1 MPDGFIVGAT
11 LVGVLGLAAGPLMLP
26 WPWKLR
32 WIITLEVVNPI
43 VAAAHLRHDVRLEQ
57 VVLIRADQGPAG
69 LVIVVER
76 DGSERPGAGREL
88 VGGLASVGDIA
99 ALEGWSHSR
108 TPLLLVEEGH
118 RTATLQGP
126 RRAITGLREQDRDV
140 AAHQP

>member
-11 LVGVLGLAAGPLMLP
+11 LVGVLGLAAGPLVLP

-32 WIITLEVVNPI
+32 WIVTVEAANPI

-57 VVLIRADQGPAG
+57 VVVIRADQGPAG
-69 LVIVVER
+69 LVIVVAR
-76 DGSERPGAGREL
+76 DRSEHPCAGREL
-88 VGGLASVGDIA
+88 VGGPASAGDIA

-118 RTATLQGP
+118 RTATLEGP
-126 RRAITGLREQDRDV
+126 HRAITGLREQGRDI
-140 AAHQP
+140 AAHLL